1 MGRQEDDMSPSVED
15 EEEER
20 RRRRPEAEE
29 DFLNTEGAEI
39 WYEGGLGGWNTRELT
54 SLLPMA
60 VLGVAGWGGRCKGE
74 RNEFKAVN
82 TSCEGEPR
90 LEWVRVVV
98 AA

>member
-1 MGRQEDDMSPSVED
+1 MSPSVED

-60 VLGVAGWGGRCKGE
+60 VLGVAGWGDVV
-74 RNEFKAVN
+74 KAKRVQ
-82 TSCEGEPR
+82 SREHPR
-90 LEWVRVVV
+90 ARGSQDWNGM
-98 AA
+98 

>member
-1 MGRQEDDMSPSVED
+1 MSPSVED

-60 VLGVAGWGGRCKGE
+60 VLGVAGWGGRCKAKK

-82 TSCEGEPR
+82 ILARGGAKTGMG
-90 LEWVRVVV
+90 VV